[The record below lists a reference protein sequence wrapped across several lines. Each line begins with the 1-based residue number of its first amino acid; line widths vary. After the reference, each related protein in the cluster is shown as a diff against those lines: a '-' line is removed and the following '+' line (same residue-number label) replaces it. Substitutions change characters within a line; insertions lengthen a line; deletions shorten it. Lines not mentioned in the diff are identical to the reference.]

1 MAPRYTRR
9 HTLKNHTCAHTHT
22 LLPEW
27 QVAKL
32 EEAKERKKMT
42 VLRMEAL
49 NEACCWPAPTTKQKH
64 LASPAS

>member
-1 MAPRYTRR
+1 MAPGT
-9 HTLKNHTCAHTHT
+9 HTDPDTFKNHTHTHF
-22 LLPEW
+22 LPEW
-27 QVAKL
+27 QVARL